1 MKVIKFAPGLI
12 PVFKH
17 QQHDQS
23 SHGNW
28 AHGSSFGDFTL
39 EEGAD
44 SKKLAIYSHPNG
56 TRVIFQNLSKVESSS
71 PMVKETLETI
81 SDLSKKYPVPNLTF
95 VVQSGEGGG
104 IVPRGMDGA
113 TFTPGDGTNSAAVI
127 DAYIKSKGMPAAND
141 TSAPYI
147 SVRLRVVAPDSVP
160 RVTYT
165 SDGGGFIRP
174 EQTQEQKT
182 ANLRELIT
190 HEWGHALDTRSQAVS
205 DAQFRNRDKTSTTD
219 YGNKNGREFFAETF
233 AAFEL
238 GGLTRNK
245 PDNIP
250 DYKKAAEYLGID
262 SLKAKVS
269 KESFEGFIVYD
280 NFETGEPLL
289 MEGGTPLDFD
299 EPFTKHQE
307 HDQSTH
313 GSWAGDGVSFEQDR
327 NSLTMQDKSGQT
339 LASVDF
345 VNLGNN
351 RLDINSIDSFDGG
364 KGYATKVLE
373 KLYSLFPEHSIFW
386 GKTIVPESTHLA
398 QKFSDKYGR
407 TEFMPWGEGVIAGYE
422 WGQLYGDTTVK
433 KHQEHDQST
442 HGSWATGQ
450 TGDASTRELLLQQ
463 ASQYETFEEF
473 SNAVSLQGLR
483 PRAWHIADTGFE
495 LDPNFKPMSR
505 TGGTSDEPGLF
516 VGDPE
521 TWQDYA
527 AGRSTVIEYDVSNLS
542 FTAKPLAD
550 TSADFFPDQSGNQGF
565 FIRPSA
571 FSRLREV
578 RRMPIEEALSRA
590 KQQQD
595 AMPKSKAEAKQ
606 IWEESRSIQKHA
618 MHDQKTHGNWATG
631 GNGLGIEEVMR
642 LHKTSDPLK
651 MKVYEAEQSIDKPSK
666 NPLEKPALPKRDDYE
681 SREDYDKA
689 YKDYSKKWMDWAVEA
704 QASILSDTG
713 KKFLDGTPAGVKKYV
728 EAVIKQDWFIE
739 RFGDGSSL
747 PKVDVKTSN
756 TNAAG
761 RHILK
766 MQKDRA
772 SGRIIK
778 TVHEISIDRQSTKNE
793 RVLLHE
799 ITHYATAI
807 TQTEAFSA
815 HGAEFARNHIF
826 VVEQMS
832 GSARAEALA
841 TAYTEK
847 GVQID
852 D

>member
-17 QQHDQS
+17 Q
-23 SHGNW
+23 
-28 AHGSSFGDFTL
+28 
-39 EEGAD
+39 
-44 SKKLAIYSHPNG
+44 
-56 TRVIFQNLSKVESSS
+56 
-71 PMVKETLETI
+71 
-81 SDLSKKYPVPNLTF
+81 
-95 VVQSGEGGG
+95 
-104 IVPRGMDGA
+104 
-113 TFTPGDGTNSAAVI
+113 
-127 DAYIKSKGMPAAND
+127 
-141 TSAPYI
+141 
-147 SVRLRVVAPDSVP
+147 
-160 RVTYT
+160 
-165 SDGGGFIRP
+165 
-174 EQTQEQKT
+174 
-182 ANLRELIT
+182 
-190 HEWGHALDTRSQAVS
+190 
-205 DAQFRNRDKTSTTD
+205 
-219 YGNKNGREFFAETF
+219 
-233 AAFEL
+233 
-238 GGLTRNK
+238 
-245 PDNIP
+245 
-250 DYKKAAEYLGID
+250 
-262 SLKAKVS
+262 
-269 KESFEGFIVYD
+269 
-280 NFETGEPLL
+280 
-289 MEGGTPLDFD
+289 
-299 EPFTKHQE
+299 E

-313 GSWAGDGVSFEQDR
+313 GSWANSSERSAKEIEIQQRITQIEHQSYPVDEDGMASNRVTAIYETKDGTKIKLLHDNEKTADGVISMTTKAFLFVPGGVKQIADLESSRDKNMRPGVGAMIDRILVEPEFQRQGIATAMLNFARSYSQD
-327 NSLTMQDKSGQT
+327 NIK
-339 LASVDF
+339 
-345 VNLGNN
+345 
-351 RLDINSIDSFDGG
+351 I
-364 KGYATKVLE
+364 
-373 KLYSLFPEHSIFW
+373 EHS
-386 GKTIVPESTHLA
+386 HAL
-398 QKFSDKYGR
+398 SDDAKG
-407 TEFMPWGEGVIAGYE
+407 WSAV
-422 WGQLYGDTTVK
+422 VK
-433 KHQEHDQST
+433 HEEHDQST

-483 PRAWHIADTGFE
+483 PRAWHIADTGFK

-542 FTAKPLAD
+542 FTSKPLAD

-606 IWEESRSIQKHA
+606 IWEESRSIKKHA
-618 MHDQKTHGNWATG
+618 MHDQKTHGSWATG

-666 NPLEKPALPKRDDYE
+666 NPLEKPTLPKRDDFE

-689 YKDYSKKWMDWAVEA
+689 YKAYSKKWLAWAVEE

-778 TVHEISIDRQSTKNE
+778 TVHEISIDRQSTRNE

-807 TQTEAFSA
+807 TQTEAFSP

-852 D
+852 N

>member
-1 MKVIKFAPGLI
+1 VLYIDGFN
-12 PVFKH
+12 
-17 QQHDQS
+17 
-23 SHGNW
+23 GN
-28 AHGSSFGDFTL
+28 
-39 EEGAD
+39 
-44 SKKLAIYSHPNG
+44 AIYAVKKPTDG
-56 TRVIFQNLSKVESSS
+56 T
-71 PMVKETLETI
+71 TI
-81 SDLSKKYPVPNLTF
+81 DGWSNTQK
-95 VVQSGEGGG
+95 G
-104 IVPRGMDGA
+104 IVGKIDVLP
-113 TFTPGDGTNSAAVI
+113 PGSTIGRASAK
-127 DAYIKSKGMPAAND
+127 D
-141 TSAPYI
+141 
-147 SVRLRVVAPDSVP
+147 
-160 RVTYT
+160 
-165 SDGGGFIRP
+165 
-174 EQTQEQKT
+174 
-182 ANLRELIT
+182 
-190 HEWGHALDTRSQAVS
+190 
-205 DAQFRNRDKTSTTD
+205 
-219 YGNKNGREFFAETF
+219 
-233 AAFEL
+233 
-238 GGLTRNK
+238 
-245 PDNIP
+245 
-250 DYKKAAEYLGID
+250 
-262 SLKAKVS
+262 
-269 KESFEGFIVYD
+269 D
-280 NFETGEPLL
+280 NFATIYEAIVKPA
-289 MEGGTPLDFD
+289 
-299 EPFTKHQE
+299 HQRR
-307 HDQSTH
+307 
-313 GSWAGDGVSFEQDR
+313 G
-327 NSLTMQDKSGQT
+327 
-339 LASVDF
+339 LASAMLQFHRD
-345 VNLGNN
+345 
-351 RLDINSIDSFDGG
+351 
-364 KGYATKVLE
+364 
-373 KLYSLFPEHSIFW
+373 LFPEQNLQHSDVLSGD
-386 GKTIVPESTHLA
+386 GKAWADVA
-398 QKFSDKYGR
+398 
-407 TEFMPWGEGVIAGYE
+407 
-422 WGQLYGDTTVK
+422 

-618 MHDQKTHGNWATG
+618 MHDQKTHGSWATG

-666 NPLEKPALPKRDDYE
+666 NPLEKPALPKRDDFE

-689 YKDYSKKWMDWAVEA
+689 YKDYSKKWMAWAVEA

-766 MQKDRA
+766 VRKDRA
-772 SGRIIK
+772 SGRIIE

-815 HGAEFARNHIF
+815 HGVEFARNHIF

-841 TAYTEK
+841 SAYTEK

>member
-1 MKVIKFAPGLI
+1 
-12 PVFKH
+12 
-17 QQHDQS
+17 
-23 SHGNW
+23 
-28 AHGSSFGDFTL
+28 L
-39 EEGAD
+39 E
-44 SKKLAIYSHPNG
+44 N
-56 TRVIFQNLSKVESSS
+56 
-71 PMVKETLETI
+71 
-81 SDLSKKYPVPNLTF
+81 
-95 VVQSGEGGG
+95 
-104 IVPRGMDGA
+104 
-113 TFTPGDGTNSAAVI
+113 
-127 DAYIKSKGMPAAND
+127 
-141 TSAPYI
+141 
-147 SVRLRVVAPDSVP
+147 
-160 RVTYT
+160 
-165 SDGGGFIRP
+165 
-174 EQTQEQKT
+174 
-182 ANLRELIT
+182 
-190 HEWGHALDTRSQAVS
+190 
-205 DAQFRNRDKTSTTD
+205 
-219 YGNKNGREFFAETF
+219 
-233 AAFEL
+233 
-238 GGLTRNK
+238 
-245 PDNIP
+245 
-250 DYKKAAEYLGID
+250 
-262 SLKAKVS
+262 
-269 KESFEGFIVYD
+269 
-280 NFETGEPLL
+280 
-289 MEGGTPLDFD
+289 
-299 EPFTKHQE
+299 
-307 HDQSTH
+307 
-313 GSWAGDGVSFEQDR
+313 
-327 NSLTMQDKSGQT
+327 
-339 LASVDF
+339 
-345 VNLGNN
+345 
-351 RLDINSIDSFDGG
+351 
-364 KGYATKVLE
+364 
-373 KLYSLFPEHSIFW
+373 LYSTYPEHAIFW
-386 GKTIVPESTHLA
+386 GKTILPASTHLA

-407 TEFMPWGEGVIAGYE
+407 TQFMPWGEGVIAGYE

-463 ASQYETFEEF
+463 ASQYETSEEF

-483 PRAWHIADTGFE
+483 PRAWHIADTGFQ
-495 LDPNFKPMSR
+495 LDTNFKPMSR
-505 TGGTSDEPGLF
+505 TGGASDEPGLF

>member
-12 PVFKH
+12 PVF
-17 QQHDQS
+17 
-23 SHGNW
+23 
-28 AHGSSFGDFTL
+28 
-39 EEGAD
+39 
-44 SKKLAIYSHPNG
+44 
-56 TRVIFQNLSKVESSS
+56 
-71 PMVKETLETI
+71 
-81 SDLSKKYPVPNLTF
+81 
-95 VVQSGEGGG
+95 
-104 IVPRGMDGA
+104 
-113 TFTPGDGTNSAAVI
+113 
-127 DAYIKSKGMPAAND
+127 
-141 TSAPYI
+141 
-147 SVRLRVVAPDSVP
+147 
-160 RVTYT
+160 
-165 SDGGGFIRP
+165 
-174 EQTQEQKT
+174 
-182 ANLRELIT
+182 
-190 HEWGHALDTRSQAVS
+190 
-205 DAQFRNRDKTSTTD
+205 
-219 YGNKNGREFFAETF
+219 
-233 AAFEL
+233 
-238 GGLTRNK
+238 
-245 PDNIP
+245 
-250 DYKKAAEYLGID
+250 
-262 SLKAKVS
+262 
-269 KESFEGFIVYD
+269 
-280 NFETGEPLL
+280 
-289 MEGGTPLDFD
+289 
-299 EPFTKHQE
+299 KHQE

-473 SNAVSLQGLR
+473 SNAVSLEGLR

-527 AGRSTVIEYDVSNLS
+527 VGRSTVIEYDVSNLS

-606 IWEESRSIQKHA
+606 IWEESRSVKKHQE
-618 MHDQKTHGNWATG
+618 HDQSSHGNWAEGSQGTTTELTDG
-631 GNGLGIEEVMR
+631 EIQDILHNTKTIEEMYQKVAERLGKSLKPKVAVIPEGEENLYRGLGNPERDAQQLVDGRIPFTPFQTWGQGIYATP
-642 LHKTSDPLK
+642 HQDDAKTYGQVVRMKLDDSANILRTESEAFAVDTTSTPFKSDFVDFASL
-651 MKVYEAEQSIDKPSK
+651 
-666 NPLEKPALPKRDDYE
+666 LPKITSGEIDNFSISDAYNIYWAAKG
-681 SREDYDKA
+681 YDGYQPHGGEIVLFNATHLTVNKTDIGTA
-689 YKDYSKKWMDWAVEA
+689 VQKHQEHDQSSHGNWA
-704 QASILSDTG
+704 
-713 KKFLDGTPAGVKKYV
+713 
-728 EAVIKQDWFIE
+728 
-739 RFGDGSSL
+739 DGSSESGLDAMPYEWKPDLGVDDSRL
-747 PKVDVKTSN
+747 PPYKSKELSEVLQNIAEAPIAIRLSAPELDSIIQEGRFKSLNEIPVEESPGQSQPYRDARSKLENGIWGVPKTGIQPIYGYMDTRYDGHEPQSEGYGDIKIILKDN
-756 TNAAG
+756 VAGRTTFSAGDSLNAALTPVKITDARAG
-761 RHILK
+761 SLSNSALIAAHQSRSPEAAGYQDIFRSPSRISYYEAQIHGGVSLK
-766 MQKDRA
+766 DIKSVDIRTQTGY
-772 SGRIIK
+772 SPPLSESTIK
-778 TVHEISIDRQSTKNE
+778 T
-793 RVLLHE
+793 L
-799 ITHYATAI
+799 
-807 TQTEAFSA
+807 
-815 HGAEFARNHIF
+815 
-826 VVEQMS
+826 EQM
-832 GSARAEALA
+832 GIEVIR
-841 TAYTEK
+841 
-847 GVQID
+847 D
-852 D
+852 

>member
-17 QQHDQS
+17 QEHDQKT
-23 SHGNW
+23 HGSW

-39 EEGAD
+39 QEGAD

-71 PMVKETLETI
+71 PMVRETLETI

-104 IVPRGMDGA
+104 VIPRSHDGVCYSPARSQEEDITREWLESKKMPPA
-113 TFTPGDGTNSAAVI
+113 TDPT
-127 DAYIKSKGMPAAND
+127 
-141 TSAPYI
+141 APYI
-147 SVRLRVVAPDSVP
+147 AIRQRALAPDSVP
-160 RVTYT
+160 KVTYV
-165 SDGGGFIRP
+165 GAGGFIRP
-174 EQTQEQKT
+174 QKTQEQKT
-182 ANLRELIT
+182 AYLKELIT
-190 HEWGHALDTRSQAVS
+190 HEWGHAVDRRSQAVS
-205 DAQFRNRDKTSTTD
+205 DAQFRNRDNTSTSQ

-233 AAFEL
+233 TAFEL
-238 GGLTRNK
+238 GGLTRDK
-245 PDNIP
+245 PGNTP
-250 DYKKAAEYLGID
+250 DYKKAAEYLDID
-262 SLKAKVS
+262 SLKGKVS

-289 MEGGTPLDFD
+289 IEGGVPLDFD
-299 EPFTKHQE
+299 EPF
-307 HDQSTH
+307 
-313 GSWAGDGVSFEQDR
+313 
-327 NSLTMQDKSGQT
+327 N
-339 LASVDF
+339 
-345 VNLGNN
+345 
-351 RLDINSIDSFDGG
+351 
-364 KGYATKVLE
+364 
-373 KLYSLFPEHSIFW
+373 
-386 GKTIVPESTHLA
+386 
-398 QKFSDKYGR
+398 
-407 TEFMPWGEGVIAGYE
+407 
-422 WGQLYGDTTVK
+422 

-450 TGDASTRELLLQQ
+450 TGDASTRDLLLQQ

-527 AGRSTVIEYDVSNLS
+527 VGRSTVIEYDVSNLS

-595 AMPKSKAEAKQ
+595 AMPNSKAEAKQ

-618 MHDQKTHGNWATG
+618 MHDQKTHGSWATG

-642 LHKTSDPLK
+642 LHKPSDPLQT
-651 MKVYEAEQSIDKPSK
+651 KVYEAEQSIDKPSK
-666 NPLEKPALPKRDDYE
+666 NPLEKPALPKRDDFE

-689 YKDYSKKWMDWAVEA
+689 YKDYSKKWMAWAVEA
-704 QASILSDTG
+704 QAITLSDTG

-747 PKVDVKTSN
+747 PKLDVKTSN

-766 MQKDRA
+766 MRKDRA
-772 SGRIIK
+772 SGRIIE

-841 TAYTEK
+841 SAYTEK